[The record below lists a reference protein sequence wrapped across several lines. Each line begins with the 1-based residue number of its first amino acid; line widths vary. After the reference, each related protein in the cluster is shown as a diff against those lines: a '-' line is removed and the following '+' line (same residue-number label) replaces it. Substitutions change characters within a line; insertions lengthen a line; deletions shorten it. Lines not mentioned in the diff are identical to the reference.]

1 MPRTPGV
8 GETFGTAVRRGNPAK
23 QRAAEAPCPGV
34 MPGRSAVPDLT
45 AFDLAVALGAFVP
58 LLLVELPD
66 KTFIATLVLA
76 TRAGP
81 LRAWIGVG
89 LAFGV
94 QCLVAVA
101 AGGLLS
107 RLPEAVVA
115 TAAAVLFAVGAAVL
129 WRSARVEGADDSAGS
144 DSGVDA
150 SSVQGS
156 TGLGLRAIASS
167 FAVVFVA
174 EWGDLSQLFTA
185 GIAARTG
192 DPVSVFVGAW
202 SALLTVSAL
211 AAVLGAA
218 LQQRLPI
225 RAVRYAGAAVC
236 AVLAVL
242 SVAQAAGVPLPV

>member
-1 MPRTPGV
+1 M
-8 GETFGTAVRRGNPAK
+8 
-23 QRAAEAPCPGV
+23 
-34 MPGRSAVPDLT
+34 PDLT
-45 AFDLAVALGAFVP
+45 AFDFAVALGAFVP

-76 TRAGP
+76 SRVGP

-107 RLPEAVVA
+107 RLPEQLVA
-115 TAAAVLFAVGAAVL
+115 SAAAVLFAVGAVVL
-129 WRSARVEGADDSAGS
+129 WRGARSDDADDLDASGE
-144 DSGVDA
+144 DGVDA
-150 SSVQGS
+150 STVAGS
-156 TGLGLRAIASS
+156 SGLGLRAVASS
-167 FAVVFVA
+167 FAVVFLA

-218 LQQRLPI
+218 LQQRLPV
-225 RAVRYAGAAVC
+225 RAVRYVGAGVC
-236 AVLAVL
+236 LVLALL
-242 SVAQAAGVPLPV
+242 SLAQAAGVPLPV

>member
-1 MPRTPGV
+1 MTV
-8 GETFGTAVRRGNPAK
+8 
-23 QRAAEAPCPGV
+23 
-34 MPGRSAVPDLT
+34 
-45 AFDLAVALGAFVP
+45 DLAVALGALVP
-58 LLLVELPD
+58 LLLLELPD

-76 TRAGP
+76 SRVGP

-115 TAAAVLFAVGAAVL
+115 TAAAVLFTVGAIVL
-129 WRSARVEGADDSAGS
+129 WRSAKAEDDSPDDDESA
-144 DSGVDA
+144 DA
-150 SSVQGS
+150 AADEARVVAPR
-156 TGLGLRAIASS
+156 GLGLRAVASS
-167 FAVVFVA
+167 FMVVFVA

-202 SALLTVSAL
+202 SALLVVSAL
-211 AAVLGAA
+211 AALLGAA
-218 LQQRLPI
+218 LQQRLPL
-225 RAVRYAGAAVC
+225 RSVRYAGAAVC
-236 AVLAVL
+236 LLLAVL
-242 SVAQAAGVPLPV
+242 SAAQAAGVPLPV